1 MSRLLIL
8 TRPEL
13 AAGFHLAGVDAVGA
27 IDVEDAQEQLETWL
41 QEEEGLVAIDEALLR
56 RRQVCSALATRAASL
71 LVIPSVGLREES
83 LRQSGSLTDSQ
94 GRWGSTYLQSA
105 SLRGR
110 RMKNEHVEHAKGR
123 CRVPGP

>member
-41 QEEEGLVAIDEALLR
+41 QEEEGLVAIDEALFAKIDPGLLR
-56 RRQVCSALATRAASL
+56 RLGDSERLHY

-83 LRQSGSLTDSQ
+83 LFASSGSLS
-94 GRWGSTYLQSA
+94 
-105 SLRGR
+105 
-110 RMKNEHVEHAKGR
+110 
-123 CRVPGP
+123 